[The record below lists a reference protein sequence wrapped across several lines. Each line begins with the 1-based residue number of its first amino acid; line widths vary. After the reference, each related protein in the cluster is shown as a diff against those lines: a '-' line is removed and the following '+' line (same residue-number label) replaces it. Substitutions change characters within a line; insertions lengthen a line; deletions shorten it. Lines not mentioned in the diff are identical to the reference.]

1 MAYKHG
7 VYTSEV
13 PTSVIPPVNTTAGLP
28 VIFGTAPV
36 HLASDRAEANK
47 PVLCYTYDEAVKQF
61 GYSKDWKKYTL
72 CEAVYGM
79 FALYNRAP
87 VVLVNVLDPAKHKQ
101 DKTNQAI
108 TFSTDRTAVV
118 TDPVLL
124 DTLKVKAVE
133 AGQPLVAGTDYEA
146 AYNDDEQLI
155 ITALSGGALKDAE
168 TAVIDYSAVDASA
181 VTEEDII
188 GGVDVPTGKKK
199 GLETLNQV
207 FPITGLVPGIVLA
220 PGWTDKPSVE
230 AIMKA
235 KAGNINEHFKA
246 IVLSDIPTDE
256 VKKYTDASSWK
267 NQYNYTGVD
276 EVACWPMVKM
286 GDFIY
291 HMSTHLLGVIATT
304 DSTDEDDVPYI
315 SPSNKSMQMEGLC
328 LQDGTEVIMT
338 PEDANYLN
346 GQGIVTA
353 LNFIGGWKCWGNNTA
368 CYPADTDA
376 KDRFIPMRRMFNWY
390 ASTFIQTYW
399 QKVDDP
405 TNRRLIDTVID
416 SENIRLN
423 GLAAREVILGG
434 RIAFLESE
442 NPKTSLLNGKI
453 KFHTYFM
460 PPIPAENIEDVIEL
474 DTDYL
479 NNLFE

>member
-7 VYTSEV
+7 VYTNEI
-13 PTSVIPPVNTTAGLP
+13 PTAIIPPVETDAGLP

-36 HLASDRAEANK
+36 HLATDRVAANK
-47 PVLCYTYDEAVKQF
+47 PVLCNTYDEAVAAF
-61 GYSKDWKKYTL
+61 GYSDDWKKYTL
-72 CEAVYGM
+72 CEAIYGM
-79 FALYNRAP
+79 FALYNRCP
-87 VVLVNVLDPAKHKQ
+87 VVLVNVLDPAKHKK
-101 DKTNQAI
+101 DVSNQQL
-108 TFSTDRTAVV
+108 TVSGGTV
-118 TDPVLL
+118 TISDPVLL
-124 DTLKVKAVE
+124 ETLKVKKAEAAEPAVID
-133 AGQPLVAGTDYEA
+133 TDYVVGR
-146 AYNDDEQLI
+146 DDDDNVI
-155 ITALSGGALKDAE
+155 ITIKDTGALKDV
-168 TAVIDYSAVDASA
+168 TSVYVNYSAVDPTKVEAA
-181 VTEEDII
+181 DII
-188 GGVDVPTGKKK
+188 GGIDTDTGAKK
-199 GLETLNQV
+199 GLEVLNQV
-207 FPITGLVPGIVLA
+207 FSVTRLVPGLVLA
-220 PGWTDKPSVE
+220 PGWSHLPAVE

-235 KAGNINEHFKA
+235 KAGSINEHFKA
-246 IVLSDIPTDE
+246 VCLVDIPTDE
-256 VKKYTDASSWK
+256 CKKYSAVPKWK
-267 NQYNYTGVD
+267 NEHNYTGTD
-276 EVACWPMVKM
+276 EVACWPMVKQ
-286 GDFIY
+286 GGKIY
-291 HMSTHLLGVIATT
+291 HMSTHLMGVIATT
-304 DSTDEDDVPYI
+304 DSSDEDGVPYM

-376 KDRFIPMRRMFNWY
+376 KDRFIPLRRMFNWY